1 MNKRNISTLI
11 MFVLTFSA
19 ATTYAQVSSAGVG
32 LMYGSEIEQLGV
44 RGDVVYQ
51 INDDFRAVADLGI
64 FFPEKND
71 FGGGV
76 ESKVTWWE
84 INANGN
90 YLYYRDDTRGFMAYA
105 LAGLNFA
112 TVKVSFEG
120 TTPTNNIEDSE
131 TEVGLNIG
139 TGMEYALGFAN
150 LFAEVKYVL
159 GDADQLN
166 LGLGFRFI
174 F

>member
-1 MNKRNISTLI
+1 MNKRNLPLLI
-11 MFVLTFSA
+11 MFVLSLSA
-19 ATTYAQVSSAGVG
+19 STALAQISSAGLG

-51 INDDFRAVADLGI
+51 INEDFRAVADLGI
-64 FFPEKND
+64 FFPEKTD

-90 YLYYRDDTRGFMAYA
+90 YLYYRDDSRGFLAYA
-105 LAGLNFA
+105 LAGLNFS

-120 TTPTNNIEDSE
+120 TTPASNIEDSE
-131 TEVGLNIG
+131 TEVGVNIG

-166 LGLGFRFI
+166 LGLGFRFR